1 MGNNAFANFLV
12 SIQAKIGNQNNTVT
26 VLEKRAA
33 SYRKKA
39 AAGNEKA
46 ATDLVAM
53 EDDIK
58 NRKNAIEN
66 LKAFFVMMKKD
77 WSEVND
83 RIIGQVVWAPPITG
97 LNAPH
102 GYTQDVCVIK
112 LDKKKFWPNFMGN
125 VIDLGAC

>member
-1 MGNNAFANFLV
+1 MSVCSFPQENEHNSYYTYPARPKKEVILMGNNAFADFLV

-39 AAGNEKA
+39 TAGNEQV

-66 LKAFFVMMKKD
+66 LKVFFVTMKKD
-77 WSEVND
+77 WSKVND
-83 RIIGQVVWAPPITG
+83 RIIGQVV
-97 LNAPH
+97 
-102 GYTQDVCVIK
+102 
-112 LDKKKFWPNFMGN
+112 
-125 VIDLGAC
+125 